1 MRKQSELEK
10 NTNSLNDICPSGRC
24 KLIECAERSYLN
36 CYLCGKQD
44 GVDIALECENEPE
57 DPREHENERFD

>member
-1 MRKQSELEK
+1 MKKMSELEVK
-10 NTNSLNDICPSGRC
+10 IEALYQPCPNGSRR
-24 KLIECAERSYLN
+24 LIECAERSYLN

-44 GVDIALECENEPE
+44 GVDIALECEDE